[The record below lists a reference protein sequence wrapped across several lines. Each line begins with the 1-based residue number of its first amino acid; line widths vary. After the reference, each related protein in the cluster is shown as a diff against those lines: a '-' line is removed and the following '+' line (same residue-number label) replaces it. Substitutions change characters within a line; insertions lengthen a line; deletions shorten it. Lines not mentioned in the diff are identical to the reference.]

1 LARAERKD
9 LKAKGL
15 LRGMKGNKEKPKKK
29 KPSLAGRII
38 RFYVFLWPTLRTYTM
53 WFKYFKHKK
62 KHKKEKIVIIEE

>member
-1 LARAERKD
+1 MKEHKER
-9 LKAKGL
+9 
-15 LRGMKGNKEKPKKK
+15 PKKK

-53 WFKYFKHKK
+53 WFKYFKQKK